1 MLKENIKTIR
11 KSKGLSQQELA
22 VKLNVVRQTISKWEQ
37 GLSVPDSDML
47 LSISEVL
54 ETPVSTLLGE
64 NVIEPEVDD
73 LKAISAKL
81 EVINLQLAQRKIT
94 RKRILHWIFIS
105 MCVVIAAIFAI
116 LLALESFYL
125 GWDYSEP
132 ETAVLGVLFH
142 SFEWLFVRVAPIM
155 PIGAIIGIFLT
166 WKKE

>member
-47 LSISEVL
+47 LSISEAL

-116 LLALESFYL
+116 LLELESFYL

-155 PIGAIIGIFLT
+155 SIGAIIGIFLT